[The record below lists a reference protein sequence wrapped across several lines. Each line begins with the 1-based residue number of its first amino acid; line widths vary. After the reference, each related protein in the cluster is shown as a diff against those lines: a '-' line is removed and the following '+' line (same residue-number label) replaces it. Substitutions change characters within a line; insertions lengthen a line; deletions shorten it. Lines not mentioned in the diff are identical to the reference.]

1 MKVEIQP
8 YNPEWPIKF
17 REIKSKLHQILAD
30 VSIISI
36 EHVGSTSIPY
46 LRAKPV
52 IDIDIIIQP
61 ASLSAARSA
70 LSDSGYTDC
79 GEMNVPGRF
88 AFREPGYGRYDGA
101 HGLGRNGE
109 LRHNTYL
116 IIEGC
121 LALRNHLDAKRIL
134 LEDENLREEY
144 STAKC
149 MLAEGE
155 FEDIGQYACAKTEIL
170 CKILRKAGWSEED
183 LEPSHWHVLKWR
195 LFL

>member
-8 YNPEWPIKF
+8 YNPEWPITF
-17 REIKSKLHQILAD
+17 REIRSKLQQILAD

-36 EHVGSTSIPY
+36 EHVGSASIPH

-61 ASLSAARSA
+61 ASLPAARSA

-88 AFREPGYGRYDGA
+88 AFREPGYGRYDAA
-101 HGLGRNGE
+101 HGLGGNGE

-121 LALRNHLDAKRIL
+121 PALRNHLDAKRIL
-134 LEDENLREEY
+134 IEDENLREEY
-144 STAKC
+144 SAAKGR
-149 MLAEGE
+149 LAEGE
-155 FEDIGQYACAKTEIL
+155 FEDIGQYACAKTDIL
-170 CKILRKAGWSEED
+170 CKILRRAGWSEED
-183 LEPSHWHVLKWR
+183 LEPVIQANT
-195 LFL
+195 